1 MGAAMISSASASRWS
16 GLFLFLWILAALPAA
31 ARDLPEF
38 MVFTYEVELTEKAVQ
53 LLAASDFNTVYGPA
67 DKLGLCKKYGLK
79 LMIPHPGQEA
89 AAGLRGNPDVWG
101 YDIMDEPISLK
112 QVHAAAESVIAY
124 RAADPTHLTFVN
136 LNQKAGHWIPFF
148 IDTVKPDFLS
158 YDEYPWWYGG
168 IYSWFAGADPLYVKL
183 EQHRD
188 EAIAADLPLTVW
200 REVNIQRNV
209 PGSPD
214 RNWITPPNNE
224 PNIRLNVYA
233 TLAYG
238 AKGIL
243 WFFGPL
249 LFDKT
254 TGDLNETGRQVA
266 AINHEL
272 KWLGPALFPLVSTG
286 VFHSPPAPKGSREPT
301 PDNWVQ
307 PVGKN
312 LLIGAFRDS
321 TPDFAAQNRGP
332 RDMERREYVLV
343 VNKSADGPNEA
354 TLQFRLFLEKVDR
367 VEMLDKKTGVWTPL
381 AITEVKDTRDHA
393 RIYNIDNIEP
403 PVLDHITYN
412 RKALPP
418 KELAFFELYHTYRPP
433 YQAVSLKLRPGDGE
447 LVRVTLKEGKD
458 IPDPR

>member
-1 MGAAMISSASASRWS
+1 MRTV
-16 GLFLFLWILAALPAA
+16 AALALLALAYVTPTVAK
-31 ARDLPEF
+31 DLPEF
-38 MVFTYEVELTEKAVQ
+38 MIFTYEVDLSEKNVKT
-53 LLAASDFNTVYGPA
+53 LAESGFNTLYGPI
-67 DKLGLCKKYGLK
+67 DKLDLCKKYGVR
-79 LMIPHPGQEA
+79 LMIPHPGLA
-89 AAGLRGNPDVWG
+89 AASRLKNDPVVWG

-112 QVHAAAESVIAY
+112 QVHEAADSVRLY

-168 IYSWFAGADPLYVKL
+168 IYSWFTGTDPLYAKL

-188 EAIAADLPLTVW
+188 AAIAAGLPLTVW

-209 PGSPD
+209 PGTPD
-214 RNWITPPNNE
+214 RNWVTPPNNA

-243 WFFGPL
+243 WFMGGL
-249 LFDKT
+249 LFDKA

-272 KWLGPALFPLVSTG
+272 KRLGPVLFPLVSTG
-286 VFHSPPAPKGSREPT
+286 VFHSAPAPKGSREPT

-307 PVGKN
+307 PVGNN
-312 LLIGAFRDS
+312 LLIGTFRD
-321 TPDFAAQNRGP
+321 A
-332 RDMERREYVLV
+332 ERREYVLT
-343 VNKSADGPNEA
+343 VNKSAERPSEA
-354 TLQFRLFLEKVDR
+354 VLEFRLFLETVDR
-367 VEMLDKKTGVWTPL
+367 AELFDKRTGAWKPL
-381 AITEVKDTRDHA
+381 SVTEVPDNRDHA
-393 RIYNIDNIEP
+393 RIYNINNIKP
-403 PVLDHITYN
+403 PDIDHITYN
-412 RKALPP
+412 RKALDP

-433 YQAVSLKLRPGDGE
+433 YQAVALKLAPGDGE

-458 IPDPR
+458 IPDPRK